1 MDFHNDRTRLSLKAL
16 QMLPQMYGRDCRAV
30 RWAFAYRRLRNALW
44 WGWRRRV
51 LSCIKKGP
59 PKDGRLHVFWHLR
72 GGLGDCAAARL
83 AVLVLRAKLP
93 AAVFYYHTDSPS
105 AASALFVEDEKNIFL
120 PAGQPLWYKYDVAFE
135 TCQSF
140 KTVHVNRARVQ
151 KTAPEFLPLLDE
163 MAKRQNELAFFL
175 SDNYLMEDLLG
186 RFAVEQKLPRAALL
200 SYLSGTDFDPLAAPP
215 LPPQLTDGARL
226 ARFGLQGKKY
236 ITFHDGI
243 DATFHLHDRRPLKS
257 WPEKNWRE
265 LARLLKEKY
274 SDITLV
280 QLGGKNSPKY
290 DFADVCLVGQTCVAD
305 LPALLNHTLLH
316 IDGESGLVQLARFLQ
331 SRCLVLF
338 GPTDKDFF
346 GLSKNI
352 NLKENACGSCMWLLG
367 TAWHVTCALGYKTC
381 RNMDALTPEK
391 VFRAACGALDEVLK

>member
-1 MDFHNDRTRLSLKAL
+1 
-16 QMLPQMYGRDCRAV
+16 
-30 RWAFAYRRLRNALW
+30 
-44 WGWRRRV
+44 
-51 LSCIKKGP
+51 
-59 PKDGRLHVFWHLR
+59 
-72 GGLGDCAAARL
+72 
-83 AVLVLRAKLP
+83 
-93 AAVFYYHTDSPS
+93 
-105 AASALFVEDEKNIFL
+105 
-120 PAGQPLWYKYDVAFE
+120 
-135 TCQSF
+135 
-140 KTVHVNRARVQ
+140 
-151 KTAPEFLPLLDE
+151 
-163 MAKRQNELAFFL
+163 
-175 SDNYLMEDLLG
+175 MEDLLG

-243 DATFHLHDRRPLKS
+243 DATFHLRGSRPLKS

-290 DFADVCLVGQTCVAD
+290 DFCRCLPGGANPRGRSAG
-305 LPALLNHTLLH
+305 PAKPCPAAYRR
-316 IDGESGLVQLARFLQ
+316 GESGLVQLARFLQ

-352 NLKENACGSCMWLLG
+352 NLKENACGSLYVAVGHGL
-367 TAWHVTCALGYKTC
+367 ARDLCAGL
-381 RNMDALTPEK
+381 
-391 VFRAACGALDEVLK
+391 